1 MNYLT
6 LRVQN
11 PHIYN
16 EKMKL
21 VLKDSNSKYT
31 VPNMKAG
38 HLTEFRVSVHP
49 EFTVQQSLESVAD

>member
-1 MNYLT
+1 
-6 LRVQN
+6 
-11 PHIYN
+11 
-16 EKMKL
+16 MKL